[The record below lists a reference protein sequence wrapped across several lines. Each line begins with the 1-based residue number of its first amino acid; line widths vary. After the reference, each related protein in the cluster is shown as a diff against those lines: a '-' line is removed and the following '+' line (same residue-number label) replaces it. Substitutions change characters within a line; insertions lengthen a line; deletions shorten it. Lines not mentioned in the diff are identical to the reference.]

1 LSRRSNTSSGQKG
14 TRVTLQNRVD
24 PLGEICASDARG
36 MFTGNRGIIHDPDAK
51 TLLKRRWSTKA
62 WIICVC
68 AFGGRRR
75 EVMGRNGR
83 NGGAG
88 WTELFF
94 LDEVTALAAGHRPC
108 FFCQR
113 ERATAFRKHFPA
125 AGTASKIDDILHRER
140 RASGG
145 KPVPLSQDEVLQL
158 PNGAMVEVNRAVFAA
173 LDGRFVPWS
182 FHGYS
187 TEVPDFTVNG
197 MVHLVTPASTVAALA
212 NGYQPIWHDSARA

>member
-1 LSRRSNTSSGQKG
+1 MSRPGNTFPWS
-14 TRVTLQNRVD
+14 VTDVPLQNRVD
-24 PLGEICASDARG
+24 PFGNICVSEERG
-36 MFTGNRGIIHDPDAK
+36 MFTGNRGIIHDPDTR

-83 NGGAG
+83 NGSAG

-108 FFCQR
+108 FYCQR
-113 ERATAFRKHFPA
+113 ERATAFREHFA
-125 AGTASKIDDILHRER
+125 AAETTPQMDDILHRER

-145 KPVPLSQDEVLQL
+145 KPVPLSPDEVLQL

-173 LDGRFVPWS
+173 LDGRFVPWN
-182 FHGYS
+182 FHGYG
-187 TEVPDFTVNG
+187 TKVADFAVDGTVQ
-197 MVHLVTPASTVAALA
+197 LVTPASTVAALA